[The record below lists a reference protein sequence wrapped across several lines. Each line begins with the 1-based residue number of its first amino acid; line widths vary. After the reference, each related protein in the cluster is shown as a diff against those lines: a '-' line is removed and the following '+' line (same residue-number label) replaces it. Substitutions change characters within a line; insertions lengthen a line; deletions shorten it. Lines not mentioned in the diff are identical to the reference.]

1 MRLEPA
7 LGLALALFTLGCT
20 SPVTTAPAPAPAAPG
35 FVGRVV
41 RVNAAQRFVIVQC
54 ERLPSEGDT
63 LTLYRGKEPA
73 GRLRAT
79 GPFRPPYVA
88 ADVLEGAPERGDA
101 VRAEARI
108 TAEPE
113 TSGSNL

>member
-1 MRLEPA
+1 MRRGPAWILIVA
-7 LGLALALFTLGCT
+7 LGLPGCK
-20 SPVTTAPAPAPAAPG
+20 APMPTPGPAPAAPA

-41 RVNAAQRFVIVQC
+41 RVNTQGQFVIVQC
-54 ERLPSEGDT
+54 ERLPSEGET
-63 LTLYRGKEPA
+63 LKLYRGKEPA

-79 GPFRPPYVA
+79 GPFRLPYVA

-101 VRAEARI
+101 VRAEARSA
-108 TAEPE
+108 AERE